1 MQEFGLKNPLA
12 NLDSVGIKNYKTAY
26 WNLTPEELI
35 EHSIR
40 KGMGQLADSG
50 ALVIYT
56 GEFTGRSP
64 DDRFIVKDS
73 LTASKVHWG
82 KVNIPFEPRKFDQ
95 LWRKCCAYLKK
106 KEEERKSKD

>member
-1 MQEFGLKNPLA
+1 MQELGFKSPDADLQELGLKNW
-12 NLDSVGIKNYKTAY
+12 KTAY
-26 WNLTPEELI
+26 WNLSPEELM
-35 EHSIR
+35 EHTLS

-73 LTASKVHWG
+73 ITASKVNWG
-82 KVNIPFEPRKFDQ
+82 KVNWGTIN
-95 LWRKCCAYLKK
+95 WAVC
-106 KEEERKSKD
+106 